1 MIASIKFM
9 TWTVAGC
16 LILNKFV
23 EEESEVVS
31 ESDGNTAILI
41 VEMWAFLSG
50 FSCPVPTLRLLAP
63 MLLRQAKWLTPNYWI
78 QKELNITSAA
88 GAVLLLQ
95 LPYSLVSR

>member
-1 MIASIKFM
+1 MMIASIKFM

-41 VEMWAFLSG
+41 VEM
-50 FSCPVPTLRLLAP
+50 
-63 MLLRQAKWLTPNYWI
+63 
-78 QKELNITSAA
+78 
-88 GAVLLLQ
+88 
-95 LPYSLVSR
+95 